1 MIDPGQLAALVA
13 VHRHGSFDRAA
24 AALNVTPS
32 AVSQRIRALEDR
44 LGAVLIL
51 RGQPCTAT
59 ASALR
64 LVRHAETVALMER
77 EALADLRPKDAPRP
91 TLRIAVTADSLAAWV
106 LPALASVEGVTFDIV
121 IDDQDHSLD
130 WLRRGDVLGAITSHG
145 ASVQGCDTHPLGVM
159 RYLATA
165 SPAYVARWFSQ
176 GVSAETIGQAPA
188 MTFNLKD
195 RLQADWVAEVLGRR
209 MPFPTHW
216 IASSQSF
223 VDGALLGLGWG
234 MNPDMLIAG
243 HLAAGRLVELVPGTP
258 LDVALYWQ
266 ASRIAPL
273 GAVTTALQRR
283 AAKVLRAVK

>member
-91 TLRIAVTADSLAAWV
+91 TLRIAVTADSLASWV

-145 ASVQGCDTHPLGVM
+145 APVQGCDIHPLGVM